1 MSSSFPIDASIFALR
16 EVTRVREIDEE
27 IELALQHSSPQ
38 ALLRDLHRST
48 RSFGVNPIEFPTFE
62 RIIDGGRGAIAEL
75 KQDLRASYRVP
86 IQELIPTQSMLSASI
101 AERRQ
106 VMRSPWAD
114 APRFGKQY
122 LPAGMGAASFW

>member
-1 MSSSFPIDASIFALR
+1 MSPFPVDASIFALR
-16 EVTRVREIDEE
+16 EVTRLRVIDED

-48 RSFGVNPIEFPTFE
+48 RTFGVNPIEFPTFE
-62 RIIDGGRGAIAEL
+62 RIIDGGRGAVAEL
-75 KQDLRASYRVP
+75 KQDLLTSYRVP
-86 IQELIPTQSMLSASI
+86 IEELIPTHDMLSASI

-106 VMRSPWAD
+106 ILSAPWAD
-114 APRFGKQY
+114 APKLGKRY